1 MPRWYTS
8 ANSAGHTVH
17 HRLEECVSNLT
28 PIHIDIDSD
37 ETSVKAPDVTTEGSL
52 VQLDVEDV

>member
-1 MPRWYTS
+1 M
-8 ANSAGHTVH
+8 
-17 HRLEECVSNLT
+17 SNLT